1 MADKNKA
8 DVNKKAK
15 AHVTAGWEWFKEA
28 AWLQVLLIV
37 GVVVGIVVSIPYIA
51 SAIKANINGDNSGFY
66 KAHRIDY
73 SKYEKLIKGNDKDAA
88 GLLGMDDISYNET
101 PIDSSTNR
109 YTSDYEGFVV
119 MFYKDNDSTATEMQK
134 YIEKA
139 YKKVQETTAVNSKI
153 KFYTMDVAWVLDDSS
168 ESTTAESSHDKIYY
182 DNSTISLEQQSA
194 ISQALL
200 ERYEQQESYEFDPDK
215 MYYSSDNL
223 SKLNKTISDSV
234 GDNSTLPTVSYVT
247 YRREKNSNSE
257 YKPYKVVIG
266 NLSGISDTNETNLMA
281 QLYDLTLIQ
290 RYKKS

>member
-1 MADKNKA
+1 MAEKNKA

-73 SKYEKLIKGNDKDAA
+73 SKYEKLVKGNDKDAA
-88 GLLGMDDISYNET
+88 GLLGSDLVNYDET
-101 PIDSSTNR
+101 AKDTSNR

-119 MFYKDNDSTATEMQK
+119 MFYKDNDSTTTEMQK
-134 YIEKA
+134 YLEKA

-153 KFYTMDVAWVLDDSS
+153 KFYTMDVAWVLDNSS
-168 ESTTAESSHDKIYY
+168 DSTTAESSHDKINY
-182 DNSTISLEQQSA
+182 DNSTISLEQQTA

-200 ERYEQQESYEFDPDK
+200 ERYEQQESYEFDPDN
-215 MYYSSDNL
+215 MYYSKDNL

-234 GDNSTLPTVSYVT
+234 GDNQTLPTVTYVT

-290 RYKKS
+290 RYKKA